1 MQVAVDTVRAALERR
16 ARSLGFDP
24 PAGALL
30 ADHFLDAELRGAAT
44 HGLGRM
50 RWLAGFVDIRPS
62 AAPVLVERAEGI
74 ARYDAAGALGYLA
87 LAGAIDAELERPP
100 EGARLIV
107 VGGCFPTGRLG
118 WFAERAARSGLAVLV
133 WATSTPRIVHPEG
146 GPPVAGTN
154 PFCLAL
160 PGDRPTVVDVSMGR
174 LTYGEVLRAAA
185 AGERLPAGA
194 AARPDGSPV
203 TEPSEVIANRAGILP
218 FGGELA
224 HKGFALALMVELL
237 ATALAPVDG
246 HAACALLARPRS
258 QPAEAMRRALEGRR
272 FPGDAGASL
281 GGGPGTR
288 EDRRGRRA
296 LGLAGRGYDPST
308 LTALAATIRIAATE
322 IVESSAISVFA
333 PRVSG
338 IESVG
343 LNAIPLVSATYT

>member
-272 FPGDAGASL
+272 FPGDAGARASEAAL
-281 GGGPGTR
+281 A
-288 EDRRGRRA
+288 RGRIDVDDE
-296 LGLAGRGYDPST
+296 LWGWLVG
-308 LTALAATIRIAATE
+308 ATTPAR
-322 IVESSAISVFA
+322 
-333 PRVSG
+333 
-338 IESVG
+338 
-343 LNAIPLVSATYT
+343 

>member
-133 WATSTPRIVHPEG
+133 WATSTPRHRAP
-146 GPPVAGTN
+146 
-154 PFCLAL
+154 
-160 PGDRPTVVDVSMGR
+160 RR
-174 LTYGEVLRAAA
+174 RAAGA
-185 AGERLPAGA
+185 RDQPLLPRPAGRPA
-194 AARPDGSPV
+194 DGRRRLHGPRSPTARCCAPRRPVSGCRRARPPGP
-203 TEPSEVIANRAGILP
+203 T
-218 FGGELA
+218 A
-224 HKGFALALMVELL
+224 H
-237 ATALAPVDG
+237 P
-246 HAACALLARPRS
+246 
-258 QPAEAMRRALEGRR
+258 
-272 FPGDAGASL
+272 
-281 GGGPGTR
+281 
-288 EDRRGRRA
+288 
-296 LGLAGRGYDPST
+296 
-308 LTALAATIRIAATE
+308 
-322 IVESSAISVFA
+322 
-333 PRVSG
+333 
-338 IESVG
+338 
-343 LNAIPLVSATYT
+343 